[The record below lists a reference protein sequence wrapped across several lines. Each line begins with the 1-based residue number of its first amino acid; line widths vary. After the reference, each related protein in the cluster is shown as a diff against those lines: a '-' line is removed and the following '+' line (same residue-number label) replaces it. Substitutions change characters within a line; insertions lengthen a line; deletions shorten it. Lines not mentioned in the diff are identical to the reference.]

1 MVNLFNNGIDQ
12 TIDRTIQKW
21 SFVLSRMVK
30 TPNIF
35 NKDFEKLFE
44 ISELPQESIL
54 FQNFVFENIDK
65 EDLFDIGYLQELF
78 LKKLK
83 PHNKFS
89 WEPTLKKK
97 DDKIIIR
104 YKNFKIYFSQKEV
117 YSTIKRNDIIIDLN
131 LWTKAQK
138 EWDKNTI
145 FQMFYVISKL
155 DWFVVRYDT

>member
-1 MVNLFNNGIDQ
+1 
-12 TIDRTIQKW
+12 
-21 SFVLSRMVK
+21 MVK

-89 WEPTLKKK
+89 
-97 DDKIIIR
+97 
-104 YKNFKIYFSQKEV
+104 
-117 YSTIKRNDIIIDLN
+117 
-131 LWTKAQK
+131 
-138 EWDKNTI
+138 
-145 FQMFYVISKL
+145 
-155 DWFVVRYDT
+155 